1 MQQLQLYR
9 YFLALPVPRSV
20 ASQMVALRES
30 FGLTASPIGMERL
43 HMTLCLSDDYPDP
56 QPMFADRVER
66 ALADFALPE
75 CTVSLDTIAGG
86 HGPVVLLANHERGGV
101 RELQRL
107 LSRRLASQGISA
119 REGARFS
126 PHVTLAY
133 DRSFTLS
140 RAIDPIGWTPDEVML
155 VESWVGRTQHH
166 RLGSWD
172 LGTAPAYQQAS
183 FGF

>member
-9 YFLALPVPRSV
+9 YSLALPVPRAV
-20 ASQMVALRES
+20 ASRIVALREA
-30 FGLTASPIGMERL
+30 FGLTVSPVGVERL

-56 QPMFADRVER
+56 QPMFAERVEQ
-66 ALADFALPE
+66 ALADVPLPE
-75 CTVSLDTIAGG
+75 CGVRLDTITGG

-107 LSRRLASQGISA
+107 LSRRLAGHGISA

-126 PHVTLAY
+126 PHVTVAY
-133 DRSFTLS
+133 DRSFTTS
-140 RAIDPIGWTPDEVML
+140 RAIDPIAWRADEVVL
-155 VESWVGRTQHH
+155 VERAVGRIQHQH
-166 RLGSWD
+166 LGSWD
-172 LGTAPAYQQAS
+172 LGTAPANEQAS

>member
-9 YFLALPVPRSV
+9 YFLALPVPSAV
-20 ASQMVALRES
+20 AARMVALRERL
-30 FGLTASPIGMERL
+30 GLTVSPVGIDRL
-43 HMTLCLSDDYPDP
+43 HMTLCVSDDYPDQ
-56 QPMFADRVER
+56 QPMFAERVER
-66 ALADFALPE
+66 ALADFPLPA
-75 CTVSLDTIAGG
+75 CSVSLDTISGG

-107 LSRRLASQGISA
+107 LSRRLASHGISA

-133 DRSFTLS
+133 DRSFTTS
-140 RAIDPIGWTPDEVML
+140 RAIEPIAWRPCEVAL

-166 RLGSWD
+166 RLGSWE
-172 LGTAPAYQQAS
+172 LGTAPANEQAS